1 MSLLGILSGIAV
13 LLTITMFFSRQSML
27 GFPCAIF
34 WAITGARAFTLS
46 TIPWGDIEFFVF
58 IGSILGMTPF
68 TAYAA
73 FGLREKRDS
82 LAEEEMDARGY
93 GEEDDLFTDEQE
105 EESNL
110 ENTERQKTSKRTQ
123 ALRQRAIV
131 RRTR

>member
-1 MSLLGILSGIAV
+1 MTLLGILSGIAV
-13 LLTITMFFSRQSML
+13 FLTITMFISRQSML

-34 WAITGARAFTLS
+34 WAITGAHAFTLS
-46 TIPWGDIEFFVF
+46 TIPWGDIEFFIF
-58 IGSILGMTPF
+58 IGSTLGMTPF

-82 LAEEEMDARGY
+82 LAEEEMDEGGDG
-93 GEEDDLFTDEQE
+93 GEYDPFIDEQ